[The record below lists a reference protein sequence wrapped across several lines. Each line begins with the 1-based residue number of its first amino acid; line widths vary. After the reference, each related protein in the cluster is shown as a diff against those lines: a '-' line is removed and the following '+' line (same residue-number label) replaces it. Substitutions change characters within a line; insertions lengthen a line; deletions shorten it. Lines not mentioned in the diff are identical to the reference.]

1 MGQQTLELFDYD
13 ERTVVLARELA
24 LMVAPYLAPGTT
36 TDTTKALAERLAKAA
51 EARYKYAHEPAEMVC
66 HLCDVLTTPK
76 DRVRVAV
83 CVRCSLEP
91 RSPGGAG

>member
-1 MGQQTLELFDYD
+1 MTGSQLDIFDYD

-24 LMVAPYLAPGTT
+24 LMVAPHLAPGTKGET
-36 TDTTKALAERLAKAA
+36 ARILAERMAKVA
-51 EARYKYAHEPAEMVC
+51 EARYKYAHEPSEMIC
-66 HLCDVLTTPK
+66 HLCDVVTTPK

-83 CVRCSLEP
+83 CVRCSLES

>member
-1 MGQQTLELFDYD
+1 VSGQQVLMFDYD

-51 EARYKYAHEPAEMVC
+51 EARYKYEREPAEVLC
-66 HLCDVLTTPK
+66 HLCDATTTPK

-91 RSPGGAG
+91 RSPGSTG